1 LDSLQAAVLRAKL
14 PHLDRYNRTRAEAA
28 ATYNRIL
35 GDSPWLSVPKTA
47 PYSTHVF
54 HQYTLRLHSDLD
66 RSKLRDALT
75 ARGVSSMIYYPIPLH
90 RQKAYLDPRYTEG
103 SFPVTEDLCR
113 RVLSLPIHS
122 ELSPEGATEIAQLV
136 LDAIREIKG

>member
-1 LDSLQAAVLRAKL
+1 
-14 PHLDRYNRTRAEAA
+14 
-28 ATYNRIL
+28 
-35 GDSPWLSVPKTA
+35 
-47 PYSTHVF
+47 
-54 HQYTLRLHSDLD
+54 
-66 RSKLRDALT
+66 
-75 ARGVSSMIYYPIPLH
+75 MIYYPIPLH

-136 LDAIREIKG
+136 LDAIRELKG